1 MSRYFLAI
9 LFLLP
14 LVTSN
19 PWAQTPDRP
28 FEYGTI
34 PSQWN
39 VEEDS
44 EGNNGLLAVIFEG
57 DFSRREVTSNGVYGS
72 QCWKTV
78 DQDEGGTVLVRQ
90 RLESLTFES
99 FRSDFFNRFQEEGE
113 CNTNESESCTLNFLG
128 EGRVNFNG
136 FPGQKLSYRIT
147 RNYFKEQIS
156 CSVGMGVMHSVQDR
170 SQPLTT
176 YTDMDVYL
184 VQVGKVQMEI
194 VAGAG
199 SSDPSILQARKDE
212 INAFLATF
220 RFFGRGAE
228 GNDGNTPQDES
239 GGIEGGIPQGG
250 ESDIN
255 TGGQGIEDDWTVG
268 EVVVG
273 VLAGAG
279 AAAGVGLGI
288 KAILNAGK
296 NAAKPGSGSG
306 NGPSSP
312 NQNPRSPARKPKEDE
327 EESTSDEEEDP
338 GEEEDDQVAKKARYV
353 LQLSQNKF
361 NLKVGATADLQVAV
375 WRMTQD
381 GNRSIAQEAQI
392 QLRSHSAALN
402 VTPPLGQGS
411 LSTRLEM
418 VAQPESEKVLVDIM
432 AQAGGSAIR
441 GRIEVVFTKQ
451 LSAYEFISTQMPPD
465 KMEIIPDG
473 QDALFLY
480 TQVRNTADPDDPEVP
495 KLTSRIKLT
504 NAGGDQGWMDLGEQ
518 KFIDGWQAIGF
529 MARNPQPHLAG
540 PGQVVKPPKQ
550 VSIEARVS
558 LPDGN
563 ILSKIFDFPVRQPSL
578 LDVDNDSVYFPA
590 IPLESNPSSTKKSM
604 PRQLDIT
611 AFIEDPVPHEKWTFT
626 AAYEKDRPVLTALE
640 IIHKSDGQA
649 IIRLK
654 NPSLPLKPG
663 QGSEYS
669 RLIIRAESAKRKAF
683 NERQVHVT
691 LRGEGIF
698 LVKGQTNNVF
708 QIWGD
713 PEKEKT
719 KAEFAVY
726 VWDEKHQ
733 EMVSDRRAVEHLIFD
748 QEGPNKNDKKALNM
762 LSVAE
767 IKPEYEFPTGDNH
780 AVFSFQVKHEIPGEE
795 KVLPYFLRVKTHS
808 DIADKNYEIDIP
820 AGIFAA
826 GIGPNSADW
835 LKEYNFCKTYIE
847 KHVPDK
853 YKADMLKMVE
863 DRKMELGH
871 EGLYYLRHRIHGI
884 TVNLILAEGAEGY
897 RKADKWYTDVI
908 EMLQWAEWAGNLAF
922 NAVAAS
928 IFGPYAPAVTISK
941 SYGIQA
947 LQYVLEGKTLEQWV
961 YDSFTLHALFKAGE
975 GRLIDVDKLHDYFKG
990 DGGVKA
996 YAEAW
1001 AIFIAYHFAYN
1012 VFWEKK
1018 SVVESLK
1025 QVAREIRD
1033 EAIVMFFQKKLQAEG
1048 EKGKDGME
1056 IAPDPIKK
1064 LRRGMVAKADGNHVV
1079 RMEDMLECMRDPRAM
1094 RSLKKASP
1102 ELQDAFNRTRE
1113 AMYKEHDDGV
1123 RSAVSQKTGI
1133 PESDL
1138 RIDDFR
1144 TPGGAGSNIN
1154 TDRDYRL
1161 LYRAG
1166 KDAQGNDIW
1175 FEVPKEKWQ
1184 DISYKKFGE
1193 LTGKPPGT
1201 SDLDWATKH
1210 LQLATDKAHIE
1221 ASPDYSDHSIDP
1233 ATGQKIIIRPN
1244 IIAVEEG
1251 TSRLF
1256 DSTALG
1262 NMYHEKVHA
1271 SLRAGQLSEAIA
1283 QAKKSVDTLNKVRH
1297 GYRIQNL
1304 DVGQLHPSIQ
1314 QGMGIVKMAP
1324 TDLTA
1329 TPAAMAKFNQ
1339 QLKDA
1344 GFRDLED
1351 FSNKLASNFEAL
1363 KVHDQQPGSVNT
1375 SN

>member
-1 MSRYFLAI
+1 MSRASLLKWVIPFVIPGSL
-9 LFLLP
+9 LF
-14 LVTSN
+14 
-19 PWAQTPDRP
+19 AQTPEKPVDHGPLPAGWEMQDITEDNGGVFKIGFARVIKGD
-28 FEYGTI
+28 YGFGFIYEGASIT
-34 PSQWN
+34 
-39 VEEDS
+39 VEQTMLNLAEWKQKEPYGHMDGTGRED
-44 EGNNGLLAVIFEG
+44 GFQKCQCTRLG
-57 DFSRREVTSNGVYGS
+57 DGPLRISGYPAYFVGELQRCYLKSDGTF
-72 QCWKTV
+72 
-78 DQDEGGTVLVRQ
+78 DDEDVAR
-90 RLESLTFES
+90 
-99 FRSDFFNRFQEEGE
+99 
-113 CNTNESESCTLNFLG
+113 
-128 EGRVNFNG
+128 
-136 FPGQKLSYRIT
+136 
-147 RNYFKEQIS
+147 
-156 CSVGMGVMHSVQDR
+156 
-170 SQPLTT
+170 T
-176 YTDMDVYL
+176 YY
-184 VQVGKVQMEI
+184 VQVGKAAYYIYSESNSEVEGGTSTYEQEI
-194 VAGAG
+194 
-199 SSDPSILQARKDE
+199 DQILKS
-212 INAFLATF
+212 L
-220 RFFGRGAE
+220 RFFGKTVGE
-228 GNDGNTPQDES
+228 SSTSGGNDGQQDGSGEEAGNNVIPES
-239 GGIEGGIPQGG
+239 
-250 ESDIN
+250 
-255 TGGQGIEDDWTVG
+255 TGGSDDDWTVG

-273 VLAGAG
+273 VLTGAG
-279 AAAGVGLGI
+279 VAAGVGLGI

-296 NAAKPGSGSG
+296 NAAKSGGGSG
-306 NGPSSP
+306 NSP
-312 NQNPRSPARKPKEDE
+312 HSPTRNPRSPARKPKQDE
-327 EESTSDEEEDP
+327 EESTSDEEQNP
-338 GEEEDDQVAKKARYV
+338 EEDEGDEQVTRKARYV

-361 NLKVGATADLQVAV
+361 NLKAREKADLQVAV

-381 GNRSIAQEAQI
+381 GRRSIAQEARI
-392 QLRSHSAALN
+392 QLRSHSGALK

-418 VAQPESEKVLVDIM
+418 VSQPESEKVFVDIM
-432 AQAGGSAIR
+432 AEAGGSAIR
-441 GRIEVVFTKQ
+441 GRIEVAVTKQ
-451 LSAYEFISTQMPPD
+451 VSAYEFISTQMPPD

-473 QDALFLY
+473 HDALFLY
-480 TQVRNTADPDDPEVP
+480 TQVRNTADAHDPEVP
-495 KLTSRIKLT
+495 KLTNRIKLT
-504 NAGGDQGWMDLGEQ
+504 NAGGDNKWMDLGEQ

-529 MARNPQPHLAG
+529 MASNPQPHLAG
-540 PGQVVKPPKQ
+540 AGQVVKPPKQ
-550 VSIEARVS
+550 VSIEAKVS
-558 LPDGN
+558 LPDGK
-563 ILSKIFDFPVRQPSL
+563 ILSKIFDFPIQQPAV
-578 LDVDNDSVYFPA
+578 LDVDQDTLYFPA
-590 IPLESNPSSTKKSM
+590 IPLDTEKSSAKQAM

-611 AFIEDPVPHEKWTFT
+611 AFIEDPAPHEKWTFT
-626 AAYEKDRPVLTALE
+626 AAYEKDRPILTALE
-640 IIHKSDGQA
+640 IIPKADGQA

-654 NPSLPLKPG
+654 TPSLPLKPG

-669 RLIIRAESAKRKAF
+669 RLIIRAESANRKAF

-698 LVKGQTNNVF
+698 MIKGQTNNVL

-713 PEKEKT
+713 PEKEKIN
-719 KAEFAVY
+719 AEFAVY

-748 QEGPNKNDKKALNM
+748 QKSPNKEDKKALNM

-767 IKPEYEFPTGDNH
+767 IKPEYEHPTGDNH
-780 AVFSFQVKHEIPGEE
+780 AVFSFQVKHEIPGDE
-795 KVLPYFLRVKTHS
+795 KVLPYILRVKTHS
-808 DIADKNYEIDIP
+808 DIADKDYEIDIP

-835 LKEYNFCKTYIE
+835 LKEYNFCKTYIK

-871 EGLYYLRHRIHGI
+871 EGLYYLRHKIHGI
-884 TVNLILAEGAEGY
+884 TVHLILAEGADGY
-897 RKADKWYTDVI
+897 READKWYTDVI
-908 EMLQWAEWAGNLAF
+908 EMLEWAEWAGNLAF
-922 NAVAAS
+922 NAVAS
-928 IFGPYAPAVTISK
+928 SVFGPYAPAVTISK

-947 LQYVLEGKTLEQWV
+947 LQYVLEGKTLEQWA
-961 YDSFTLHALFKAGE
+961 YDSFTLHTLFKAGE

-996 YAEAW
+996 YAKAW

-1012 VFWEKK
+1012 VFWEKR

-1025 QVAREIRD
+1025 QVAREMRD
-1033 EAIVMFFQKKLQAEG
+1033 EAIIMFFQKKLQAEG

-1056 IAPDPIKK
+1056 IAPDPIKR

-1079 RMEDMLECMRDPRAM
+1079 KTEDMLECMRDPRAM

-1113 AMYKEHDDGV
+1113 AMYKQHDDGV
-1123 RSAVSQKTGI
+1123 KTSVSEKTGI

-1166 KDAQGNDIW
+1166 VDANGKDIW

-1210 LQLATDKAHIE
+1210 MQLATDKAHIE

-1233 ATGQKIIIRPN
+1233 NTGKKIIIRPN
-1244 IIAVEEG
+1244 ILAVEEG
-1251 TSRLF
+1251 TSRLY
-1256 DSTALG
+1256 DSAALG

-1271 SLRAGQLSEAIA
+1271 SLRVGQLSEAIA

-1297 GYRIQNL
+1297 GYRMQNL
-1304 DVGQLHPSIQ
+1304 DVGHLHPNIQ
-1314 QGMGIVKMAP
+1314 HGMGIVKNAP
-1324 TDLTA
+1324 TDLSA
-1329 TPAAMAKFNQ
+1329 TPAAMAKFNKQ
-1339 QLKDA
+1339 MNDA

-1351 FSNKLASNFEAL
+1351 FSNKLASNYDAL
-1363 KVHDQQPGSVNT
+1363 KVHNQQPGSVHATN
-1375 SN
+1375 